1 MSSAKG
7 DCILLEEEDE
17 EAHPKQKTTF
27 HVSENAYETVEFTPR
42 STHGE
47 IVIRKD
53 GNKKCLVVM
62 CFILLFTLVLSISIA
77 IAFPLEII
85 KLTAEIDELEAMLT
99 GDVLGQ
105 CESFP
110 VLSCTTLP
118 PSLPSGYYW
127 VLSLN
132 GTAMR
137 VFCEM
142 ERSCG
147 GITGGWTRV
156 VKLDMA
162 NSSHQCP
169 GDLRQRTDS
178 NIRTCVNSAHSP
190 GCSSTTFDVEHGQYS
205 MICGRVIAYQFGT
218 TDAFGGNRG
227 HSIDSNYVD
236 GVSLTHG
243 SPRSHIWTFAAALD
257 EQAHYHVNASSYCP
271 CINSAEVVRHIL
283 TPVFVNHD
291 YFCDTGGQY
300 IYQERILYSANS
312 LWDGVGCGRK
322 SSCCSFNSPPWFYKD
337 LSEDTTDDI
346 EMRVCRDEDSSN
358 EDIAIEMVEIYVQ

>member
-1 MSSAKG
+1 M
-7 DCILLEEEDE
+7 
-17 EAHPKQKTTF
+17 
-27 HVSENAYETVEFTPR
+27 
-42 STHGE
+42 
-47 IVIRKD
+47 IRKD

-118 PSLPSGYYW
+118 PSLSSGYYW

-205 MICGRVIAYQFGT
+205 MICGRVIAFQFGT

-257 EQAHYHVNASSYCP
+257 EQAHYYTNASSYCP
-271 CINSAEVVRHIL
+271 CINSAEVVRHVL
-283 TPVFVNHD
+283 TPAFVMTTFVILVVSIFTRSA
-291 YFCDTGGQY
+291 YSIVKILYGMGWGVVVRAAAAASILLRGSTRIFQKTPPMTLKCECAGMKTRVTK
-300 IYQERILYSANS
+300 ILELSWLKFTFSRFVCMLSYQEQIVVL
-312 LWDGVGCGRK
+312 
-322 SSCCSFNSPPWFYKD
+322 
-337 LSEDTTDDI
+337 
-346 EMRVCRDEDSSN
+346 
-358 EDIAIEMVEIYVQ
+358 